1 MRIADWA
8 RSIIPKP
15 ARQWLRDKQRRYRLQ
30 TTRTGTVNFGQLRRL
45 KPISSVYGFDRG
57 LPVDRYYIEQF
68 LSENSSDIRGRVLEM
83 GDDSYTRKFGADR
96 VQQRDVLS
104 VVEGNPRATI
114 VADLTRADPIP
125 ADAFDCIILT
135 HTLQMI
141 YDAPAAIRHLHRILK
156 PGGVVLA
163 ANPGISRIARRE
175 GIDDW
180 GEYWHFTSQAF
191 NRLFTKEFSLAQVKI
206 KTYGNVVAAVALLH
220 GLASDELT
228 KEELNYLDPNI
239 EVLVTARAVK
249 AV

>member
-8 RSIIPKP
+8 RSIVPKP
-15 ARQWLRDKQRRYRLQ
+15 TRQWLRGKQRRYRLQ
-30 TTRTGTVNFGQLRRL
+30 PMRTGTVDFGQLRRL
-45 KPISSVYGFDRG
+45 KPISGVFGFDRG

-83 GDDSYTRKFGADR
+83 GDDSYTRKFGGDR
-96 VQQRDVLS
+96 VQHRDVLN
-104 VVEGNPRATI
+104 VVEGNPSATI
-114 VADLTRADPIP
+114 VADLTSADHIP
-125 ADAFDCIILT
+125 ADTFDCIILT

-141 YDAPAAIRHLHRILK
+141 YDTPAAIRHLHRILK

-191 NRLFTKEFSLAQVKI
+191 NRLFAKEFSSPQVKV
-206 KTYGNVVAAVALLH
+206 KSYGNVVAAVALLH
-220 GLASDELT
+220 GLASEELT
-228 KEELNYLDPNI
+228 SEELNFVDPNF
-239 EVLVTARAVK
+239 EVLVTARAAKV
-249 AV
+249 V